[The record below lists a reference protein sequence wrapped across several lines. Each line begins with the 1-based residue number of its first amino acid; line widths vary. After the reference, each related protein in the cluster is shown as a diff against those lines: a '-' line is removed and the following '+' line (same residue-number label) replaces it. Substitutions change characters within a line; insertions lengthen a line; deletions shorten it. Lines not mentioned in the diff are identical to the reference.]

1 MNSGLAVSKI
11 FWPTHVCDE
20 KTKSGFLVGWNVR
33 SFTACV
39 AAVIHDVEL
48 PSLEKFLG
56 NLSSESYS
64 EYDTMLDLCKV
75 PPSVIGVFMSMD
87 ENEED
92 PNGILNDKGII
103 EKKQTANL
111 WVTIQMQK
119 NLMPTLRSV
128 YCCGYRYHSL
138 SSEIIFFKRP
148 DPSHLQHLSN
158 QPLDLD
164 ISKYIERDGDANTKA
179 SKDVNVDNEIA
190 QITKKAKNFMLPNK
204 RGTHP
209 NENSG
214 DDDMDV
220 VLNQINSSF
229 DIERCIKRRC
239 PKKAS
244 LTRRGRPFIWMSSV
258 FRVLDSWVSVFVTIA
273 SKVLT
278 LVFAQPL
285 WVVLFIARV
294 LAELFL
300 TLLNLHLP
308 KWCLNGASLKDLTA
322 TGQQIDLRLRLA
334 CFWPW
339 QYSTLRK
346 KRWSDSDI
354 TRAHYINFYNSM
366 WLVANDIM
374 FGVAV
379 GTFLINN
386 SVEVTRFLM
395 ENLDHYTISSLEL
408 LMVWLMGWPAGLKL
422 NSELDKFLGELFLW
436 LIHLWSVC
444 IVPMRPLIPAV
455 IAVIGLF
462 GVFGCSMILALMID
476 LLSLLTLHIYWF
488 YLVAA
493 RIYNWQFSVL
503 YSLFNLFRG
512 KKYNPLRNRTD
523 SCDYGLDQL
532 LIGTILF
539 TLLTFLFPTI
549 VVYYLTFLTGRL
561 GVVFLQIGFG
571 MLLALLNHFPIF
583 AIMLRILDPEKLP
596 GGLKLDICDSNYI
609 LRRKK
614 PFSLI
619 LDRLKQTFKSPRQRT
634 KSRASNSRA
643 NREKSVKDGNHTLQ
657 APKPVSLT
665 SYHRERVSEPS
676 NLDIRYR
683 GKQRTYS
690 SVVSNERVASPPSS
704 HPKKITYLFVRNMP
718 IPIMSVFFQ
727 YSLLLKEMRSHYL
740 SLYVLR
746 CLLTGEMIKPVPK
759 LQYPMLP
766 ERRQSL
772 KHFWSFLQGNLNFYR
787 SRKEHTS
794 E

>member
-1 MNSGLAVSKI
+1 MSSGTAVSKI
-11 FWPTHVCDE
+11 FWPTHVCSG

-39 AAVIHDVEL
+39 AAVIQDVEL
-48 PSLEKFLG
+48 PDLERFLG

-64 EYDTMLDLCKV
+64 EYDTMLKLCMV
-75 PPSVIGVFMSMD
+75 PPSVIGVFMAVD
-87 ENEED
+87 ENED
-92 PNGILNDKGII
+92 DLSSILNHKGIV

-128 YCCGYRYHSL
+128 YCCGYRYHGL

-158 QPLDLD
+158 HPLDLD
-164 ISKYIERDGDANTKA
+164 ISKYMEQNSAADDA
-179 SKDVNVDNEIA
+179 IA
-190 QITKKAKNFMLPNK
+190 QITRKAKNFMLPNK
-204 RGTHP
+204 RATHTH
-209 NENSG
+209 EKSG
-214 DDDMDV
+214 DNDMDV
-220 VLNQINSSF
+220 ILNQINSSF
-229 DIERCIKRRC
+229 DIERCIRRRC
-239 PKKAS
+239 PKRNPMAS
-244 LTRRGRPFIWMSSV
+244 QQWLVVWISSAACW
-258 FRVLDSWVSVFVTIA
+258 LNQLGSALATGVS
-273 SKVLT
+273 KLLT

-285 WVVLFIARV
+285 WIVLFMARV
-294 LAELFL
+294 LAELAL
-300 TLLNLHLP
+300 TFLNLNLP
-308 KWCLNGASLKDLTA
+308 PWLLNGASLKDLTA
-322 TGQQIDLRLRLA
+322 TGQQIELRLRLA

-346 KRWSDSDI
+346 KRWTDSDI

-374 FGVAV
+374 IGVAV

-386 SVEVTRFLM
+386 SVEVTQFLM
-395 ENLDHYTISSLEL
+395 ENLQHYTISSLEQ

-444 IVPMRPLIPAV
+444 IAPTKPLIPAV

-462 GVFGCSMILALMID
+462 GMFGCSMILALMTD

-493 RIYNWQFSVL
+493 RIYNWQSSVL

-512 KKYNPLRNRTD
+512 KKYNPLRKRTD

-561 GVVFLQIGFG
+561 GVVFLQISFG

-609 LRRKK
+609 LRQR
-614 PFSLI
+614 PVSFHLA
-619 LDRLKQTFKSPRQRT
+619 RAKQYL
-634 KSRASNSRA
+634 KSRLRGKTRTNLGHIRTG
-643 NREKSVKDGNHTLQ
+643 REKSSKDGISSLH
-657 APKPVSLT
+657 APKPIHPAPG
-665 SYHRERVSEPS
+665 YNERDRERDRDQEM
-676 NLDIRYR
+676 RYR
-683 GKQRTYS
+683 GKQRTYA
-690 SVVSNERVASPPSS
+690 SVVSSERVASPPSS
-704 HPKKITYLFVRNMP
+704 QPKKITYLFIRNMP

-727 YSLLLKEMRSHYL
+727 YTLLLKEMRSQYL

-772 KHFWSFLQGNLNFYR
+772 EHFWYFLKGNLTFHRGN
-787 SRKEHTS
+787 KES
-794 E
+794 PYE